1 MKVEVW
7 FDFVCPFCYLG
18 DTKFA
23 KALEQFEHR
32 DEVELVFRSF
42 QLRMAS
48 EATKG
53 KDVHQV
59 VAEKY
64 QISYAQAKANNGRIT
79 EAGNEVGLNFNFDA
93 MKVADTELAH
103 QIMQYAKKV
112 KKEHALIDRYFK
124 AVFEEGMDIGDQD
137 TLLSLARELGLD
149 ITELNHELA
158 GGALKAEIQKDEE
171 AAHRLG
177 IDTIPTFV
185 MGGAYAISGAQE
197 EERLLEALKK
207 VYAQQKKPL

>member
-23 KALEQFEHR
+23 KALAQFEHK

-42 QLRMAS
+42 QLRMAN
-48 EATKG
+48 EDTIG
-53 KDVHQV
+53 KSVHQV

-64 QISYAQAKANNGRIT
+64 QIGYAQAKANNGRIT
-79 EAGNEVGLNFNFDA
+79 EAGTMVGLNFDFDA
-93 MKVADTELAH
+93 MKVSDTELAH

-112 KKEHALIDRYFK
+112 QKEHTLINRYFK
-124 AVFEEGMDIGDQD
+124 AVFEEGMDIGDQE
-137 TLLSLARELGLD
+137 TLFNLADEQGLD
-149 ITELNHELA
+149 LTELNRELA
-158 GGALKAEIQKDEE
+158 SGVLKAEIHKDEE

-185 MGGAYAISGAQE
+185 MDGVYSISGAQE
-197 EERLLEALKK
+197 EEHLLGALKK
-207 VYAQQKKPL
+207 VYAKQKKPL

>member
-18 DTKFA
+18 ETKFA
-23 KALEQFEHR
+23 KALARFEHK

-42 QLRMAS
+42 QLRMAN
-48 EATKG
+48 EDTKG
-53 KDVHQV
+53 KDIHQV

-64 QISYAQAKANNGRIT
+64 HIDYAQSKANNARIT
-79 EAGNEVGLNFNFDA
+79 EAGKEVGLNFDFDA
-93 MKVADTELAH
+93 MKLGDTDFAH

-112 KKEHALIDRYFK
+112 QKEQSLIKRYFK
-124 AVFEEGMDIGDQD
+124 LVFEDGMEIEDHESLLNIAGELGMDL
-137 TLLSLARELGLD
+137 TELKRELASGV
-149 ITELNHELA
+149 
-158 GGALKAEIQKDEE
+158 LKAEVQKDEE

-185 MGGAYAISGAQE
+185 MDGAYAISGAQDE
-197 EERLLEALKK
+197 EHLLEALKK
-207 VYAQQKKPL
+207 VYAQKAQS